1 MKRKIYLLFHE
12 RVSKWLRFEIV
23 HPDKKVLTLDPWSQM
38 KLGPLILSTLVSEYL
53 KESNG

>member
-1 MKRKIYLLFHE
+1 MKRKIYLLSHE